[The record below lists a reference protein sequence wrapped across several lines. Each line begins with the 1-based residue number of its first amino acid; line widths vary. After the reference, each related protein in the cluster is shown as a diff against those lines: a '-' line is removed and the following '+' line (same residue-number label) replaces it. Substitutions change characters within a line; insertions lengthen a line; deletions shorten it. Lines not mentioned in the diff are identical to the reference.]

1 MHSKSRDLACQV
13 FFSIKRGLPHGKDIL
28 MKDNFTPTYMFGHY
42 YEVTPEFLKSIG
54 VRAVL
59 SDIDNTLA
67 PYEQDEPDERIVSWV
82 RSLEENGIKLALVSN
97 NHAPRVEK
105 FNRELGLSAYP
116 DSGKPKK
123 KTLLRAM
130 EELGVTPSET
140 AMLGDQLLTDAY
152 AGLHTGL
159 PALIVP
165 PIKDKT
171 NLFFLFKRLLER
183 PFIRKYAKAHGYEDY
198 MAFWK
203 IRERK

>member
-1 MHSKSRDLACQV
+1 MDCT
-13 FFSIKRGLPHGKDIL
+13 
-28 MKDNFTPTYMFGHY
+28 MKKNNNKKQHHTLNFLFTPDYVFPTFSDI
-42 YEVTPEFLKSIG
+42 TPEFLISHNIKALVID
-54 VRAVL
+54 V
-59 SDIDNTLA
+59 DNTLA

-123 KTLLRAM
+123 KTLLLAM
-130 EELGVTPSET
+130 RELGVTPSET

-171 NLFFLFKRLLER
+171 NLFFRFKRLLER

-198 MAFWK
+198 MALWK

>member
-1 MHSKSRDLACQV
+1 
-13 FFSIKRGLPHGKDIL
+13 
-28 MKDNFTPTYMFGHY
+28 MFGHY
-42 YEVTPEFLKSIG
+42 WEVTPAFLSSIG
-54 VRAVL
+54 VRAIL

-82 RSLEENGIKLALVSN
+82 NSLRENGIAIALVSN

-105 FNRELGLSAYP
+105 FNRALGLLAYP

-130 EELGVTPSET
+130 RELGVNISET

-152 AGLHTGL
+152 AGKHIGL
-159 PALIVP
+159 PAIIVP

-171 NLFFLFKRLLER
+171 NLFFRFKRRCER
-183 PFIRKYAKAHGYEDY
+183 PFIRKYAKEHGYREW

-203 IRERK
+203 MKGK